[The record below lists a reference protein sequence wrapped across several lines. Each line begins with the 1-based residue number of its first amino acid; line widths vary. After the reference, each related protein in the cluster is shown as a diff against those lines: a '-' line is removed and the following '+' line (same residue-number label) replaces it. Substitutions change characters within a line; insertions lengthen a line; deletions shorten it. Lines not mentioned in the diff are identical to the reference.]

1 MLFRKYIF
9 ALMLRVV
16 CALSAC
22 GAAFAA
28 SAQYP
33 NKPIRMLAPEPGGGN
48 EIAGRTIAQ
57 AISEGLGQNVVI
69 ENRGGASGAIAGE
82 IVARAAPDGY
92 TVLYYGSTIW
102 LLPYLRSQVPF
113 EALRDF
119 APISLAT
126 RAPFFLFMNPSVQAS
141 NLKELIALA
150 KAYPG
155 KLNYGSAGS
164 GAATHLSAEL
174 FKIVAGVNLTRI
186 AYKGANLATTAL
198 VSGEVQV
205 MFVSGV
211 VGLTHVN
218 AGRLK
223 ALAIAAAQPSPLA
236 PDVPTMA
243 AAGLPGYE
251 AASMSGMFAPAKTP
265 RAIVRLLNEKIVQA
279 LNRDDVRQ
287 RFAQAGTDAVGST
300 PEEFAVIIRAD
311 MLKWSKVIKE
321 AGIHE
326 EKGR

>member
-1 MLFRKYIF
+1 MVFGLTR
-9 ALMLRVV
+9 LGVLL
-16 CALSAC
+16 CAAC
-22 GAAFAA
+22 IAVNAAYVMAA

-57 AISEGLGQNVVI
+57 AIAEGLGQNVVI
-69 ENRGGASGAIAGE
+69 ENRGGASGVIAGE

-102 LLPYLRSQVPF
+102 LLPYLRHHVPF
-113 EALRDF
+113 DAVKDF
-119 APISLAT
+119 APISLVT
-126 RAPFFLFMNPSVQAS
+126 RAPFFLFMNPAVQVS
-141 NLKELIALA
+141 NVKELIALA
-150 KAYPG
+150 KANPG

-174 FKIVAGVNLTRI
+174 FKIAAGVNLTRI
-186 AYKGANLATTAL
+186 AYKGASVATTAL
-198 VSGEVQV
+198 VSGEVHV

-211 VGLTHVN
+211 VGFPHVK

-223 ALAIAAAQPSPLA
+223 VLAVASAQPSPLA

-251 AASMSGMFAPAKTP
+251 AASISGMFAPAKTP
-265 RAIVRLLNEKIVQA
+265 LAIVNLLNDKIMQA
-279 LNRDDVRQ
+279 LKRDDVRL
-287 RFAQAGTDAVGST
+287 RFMQAGSDAVGST
-300 PEEFAVIIRAD
+300 PTEFSAIIRAD
-311 MLKWSKVIKE
+311 RAKWSKVIQE